1 MRNLLSLWLPRS
13 QCSLLPPSP
22 AAPAPAAR
30 WLDTALSQARLPA
43 LLQAPAG
50 ITLLAP
56 TDEAMQAAGLT
67 PAGWE
72 PQALQRWLLGHLTL
86 ARPRDAG
93 VLPLLNGSLLRRAEQ
108 QAGWL
113 DAEGRAVQ
121 LVGRPVMRQGLQLQ
135 HIDRALAAPCQTL
148 WQRVA
153 ADPALTRLATA
164 LEQGGVHD
172 WLGCSGPFTLFAPT
186 GDALDHA
193 AARLGLSAAALW
205 RDGERLRELLLHH
218 LVPGRW
224 SSSEL
229 PWAGQL
235 RTLAGS
241 TLRLDAFGR
250 LRSGDLAVPLARG
263 SDQPC
268 SNGLLHRL
276 PEALLPTG

>member
-30 WLDTALSQARLPA
+30 WLDAALSQARLSA

-50 ITLLAP
+50 ITLLVP

-135 HIDRALAAPCQTL
+135 HTDPCAGRAVPDPVAARGRRPG
-148 WQRVA
+148 
-153 ADPALTRLATA
+153 ADPACDRPGAGRRARLAGLQRA
-164 LEQGGVHD
+164 VH
-172 WLGCSGPFTLFAPT
+172 
-186 GDALDHA
+186 
-193 AARLGLSAAALW
+193 
-205 RDGERLRELLLHH
+205 
-218 LVPGRW
+218 
-224 SSSEL
+224 
-229 PWAGQL
+229 
-235 RTLAGS
+235 
-241 TLRLDAFGR
+241 
-250 LRSGDLAVPLARG
+250 AVRA
-263 SDQPC
+263 
-268 SNGLLHRL
+268 HR
-276 PEALLPTG
+276 